1 MHGNSNAIKTRVIRI
16 NLSRK
21 ILAMKLAVLIL
32 ALVALPALFHCN
44 EEEGETRVFQ
54 TEVSRLLD
62 IIINSLYSQK
72 EIFLREAISNA
83 SDALDKLRFLS
94 IADPSMLGNEPELS
108 IKIEVNPADETIV
121 ITDTGLGMTK
131 NDLVNNLGTIAR
143 SGTTQFLEAIAKDKN
158 LNLIGQFGVG
168 FYSYFLVAD
177 KVTVVSK
184 NNADDQYIWESTA
197 GSTFFIKKDTE
208 GPFLNRGTKITLHLK
223 KEAKEFLDI
232 NKEKALIRKYS
243 EFINFPI
250 YLFTSKE
257 ITREIE
263 EEKPAETPETK
274 PEEEKK
280 DDNLEI
286 EEDVDKP
293 VLDEKKEKKT
303 VKETVWDWEK
313 INDAKALWL
322 RPIEEIEDEEYKKFY
337 KAYTKDSQDPMSWM
351 HFRAEGEIE
360 FTALLYIPKNAPM
373 DFMEPEKDEK
383 ASNMKLYVRRV
394 LISENFKDLLPK
406 YLSFVKGVVDSDDL
420 PLNVS
425 RESLQQMRTIKT
437 IKKKLT
443 KKVLD
448 RLEKYAK
455 EKIDEEKVDES
466 QDMSEA
472 EKAELKERNEK
483 KRKET
488 REMYDKFWKEFG
500 RSIKLGIVED
510 VANRNKLAELLRVYS
525 TNGDSLISLEEYL
538 NRAKS
543 GQKDIFYLGGENR
556 QHMKNSPL
564 VKGIAKRGYEV
575 LLLDDAID
583 EYCIQTLAKYKEK
596 NLVNI
601 AKSGFE
607 LPLDDDEKDKVQ
619 KLKRYYQPLTDWL
632 QKVLAES
639 VQKIS
644 VSTNLVNDP
653 MVVLSS
659 EYGYSANFEK
669 IAKAQAAAY
678 KDERLNMFE
687 NMKRNVEINPYHPFI
702 KELLDRVKS
711 NPDSETEESVK
722 LMFEIAMLNSG
733 YNVKDPAKFT
743 ERFYRVM
750 GDSLGLSR
758 DVDTVSIDLEELD
771 DNKSTTSI
779 DEGEEINL
787 NEPDFQSFTDST
799 EPVESEPTESTP
811 TETPAAEET
820 FASESTESKLVDE
833 EL

>member
-1 MHGNSNAIKTRVIRI
+1 
-16 NLSRK
+16 
-21 ILAMKLAVLIL
+21 MKLAVVIL
-32 ALVALPALFHCN
+32 ALVALPAVFNCN

-94 IADPSMLGNEPELS
+94 IADPSMLGNETELA

-121 ITDTGLGMTK
+121 ITDTGIGMTK
-131 NDLVNNLGTIAR
+131 NDLINNLGTIAR

-177 KVTVVSK
+177 KVSVVSK

-197 GSTFFIKKDTE
+197 GSTFSIKKDTQ
-208 GPFLNRGTKITLHLK
+208 GPFLNRGTKVTLHLK
-223 KEAKEFLDI
+223 KEAKEFLDL
-232 NKEKALIRKYS
+232 NKEKSLIRKYS

-257 ITREIE
+257 VTREVE
-263 EEKPAETPETK
+263 EEKLAEETPEIKSDTDV
-274 PEEEKK
+274 EKK
-280 DDNLEI
+280 EENLEI
-286 EEDVDKP
+286 EEDIDKP

-322 RPIEEIEDEEYKKFY
+322 RPIDEIEDEEYKKFY

-360 FTALLYIPKNAPM
+360 FTALLYVPKNAPL

-383 ASNMKLYVRRV
+383 TSNMKLYVRRV

-455 EKIDEEKVDES
+455 EKIDEEKVSEN

-525 TNGDSLISLEEYL
+525 THGDNLINLEEYV

-543 GQKDIFYLGGENR
+543 GQKDIYYLGGDNR

-564 VKGIAKRGYEV
+564 VKGIVKRGYEV

-583 EYCIQTLAKYKEK
+583 EYCIQTLAKYKDK
-596 NLVNI
+596 NLINI

-607 LPLDDDEKDKVQ
+607 LPLDEEEKEKIQ

-639 VQKIS
+639 VQKVS

-653 MVVLSS
+653 MLVLSS

-678 KDERLNMFE
+678 KDDRLNMFE

-711 NPDSETEESVK
+711 NADTETEESAK
-722 LMFEIAMLNSG
+722 LMFEMAMLNSG

-758 DVDTVSIDLEELD
+758 DADTVNIDLEELD
-771 DNKSTTSI
+771 DNKPATSSE
-779 DEGEEINL
+779 EGEEINL
-787 NEPDFQSFTDST
+787 NEDNFQSFTDST
-799 EPVESEPTESTP
+799 EPIESESIESTSTETPATEESTP
-811 TETPAAEET
+811 TEPV
-820 FASESTESKLVDE
+820 ESKLVDE

>member
-1 MHGNSNAIKTRVIRI
+1 
-16 NLSRK
+16 
-21 ILAMKLAVLIL
+21 MKLALLVL
-32 ALVALPALFHCN
+32 ALIALPAAHRC
-44 EEEGETRVFQ
+44 EEEEVETRVFQ

-94 IADPSMLGNEPELS
+94 ISDPAMLGNETELC
-108 IKIEVNPADETIV
+108 IKIEVNPEEETIT
-121 ITDTGLGMTK
+121 ITDTGVGMTK
-131 NDLVNNLGTIAR
+131 EDLINNLGTIAR
-143 SGTTQFLEAIAKDKN
+143 SGTTQFLEAIAKEKN

-177 KVTVVSK
+177 KVIVVSK
-184 NNADDQYIWESTA
+184 HNDDDQYVWESTA
-197 GSTFFIKKDTE
+197 GSTFVIKKDTQ
-208 GPFLNRGTKITLHLK
+208 GPFLNRGTKVVIHLK
-223 KEAKEFLDI
+223 KEAKEFGELG
-232 NKEKALIRKYS
+232 KQKQLIRKYS

-250 YLFTSKE
+250 YLFTNKE
-257 ITREIE
+257 VSREVE
-263 EEKPAETPETK
+263 EEVPVSETSEVK
-274 PEEEKK
+274 ANEEENTELEPKT
-280 DDNLEI
+280 DESQLEI

-293 VLDEKKEKKT
+293 VLDENQKKTKKT

-337 KAYTKDSQDPMSWM
+337 KSYSRDQQDPMTWM

-360 FTALLYIPKNAPM
+360 FTALLYIPKVAPV
-373 DFMEPEKDEK
+373 DFNEPQKEDR

-406 YLSFVKGVVDSDDL
+406 YLSFVKGIVDSDDL

-443 KKVLD
+443 KKILD

-455 EKIDEEKVDES
+455 EKIDEEKIPDD
-466 QDMSEA
+466 QDLSEA
-472 EKAELKERNEK
+472 EKNELKERNEK
-483 KRKET
+483 KKKEI

-525 TNGDSLISLEEYL
+525 TNDENLATLEEYT
-538 NRAKS
+538 NRGKS
-543 GQKDIFYLGGENR
+543 SQKDIYYLGGDNR
-556 QHMKNSPL
+556 NHMKTSPL
-564 VKGIAKRGYEV
+564 AKGLVNRGYEV
-575 LLLDDAID
+575 LLLDDPID
-583 EYCIQTLAKYKEK
+583 EYCIQTLGKYKDK
-596 NLVNI
+596 NLVNV

-607 LPLDDDEKDKVQ
+607 IPIEEDEKDKLQ
-619 KLKRYYQPLTDWL
+619 KLKKYYQPLTDWL
-632 QKVLAES
+632 QKVLSDGA
-639 VQKIS
+639 QRIS
-644 VSTNLVNDP
+644 ISSNLISDP
-653 MVVLSS
+653 MLVLAS
-659 EYGYSANFEK
+659 EHGYSANFEK

-678 KDERLNMFE
+678 KDDRLNMFDTV
-687 NMKRNVEINPYHPFI
+687 KRNVEINPYHPFI

-711 NPDSETEESVK
+711 SPDAETEESAR
-722 LMFEIAMLNSG
+722 LMFEVALLNSG
-733 YNVKDPAKFT
+733 FPVRDPAKFA
-743 ERFYRVM
+743 EKFYRVM

-758 DVDTVSIDLEELD
+758 DVEKVDIDVEDLE
-771 DNKSTTSI
+771 DNTASSSNE
-779 DEGEEINL
+779 EGEEIKSNEDQFTENTYDDL
-787 NEPDFQSFTDST
+787 NGGI
-799 EPVESEPTESTP
+799 TEST
-811 TETPAAEET
+811 EEV
-820 FASESTESKLVDE
+820 TESKLIDE